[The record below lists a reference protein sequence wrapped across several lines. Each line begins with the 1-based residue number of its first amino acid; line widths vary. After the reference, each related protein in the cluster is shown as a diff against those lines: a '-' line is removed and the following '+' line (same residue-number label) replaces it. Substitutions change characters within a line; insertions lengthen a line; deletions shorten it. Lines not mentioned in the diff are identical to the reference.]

1 MSQTRALAAEKE
13 KLRLM
18 QNAADAR
25 QNARQPPED
34 RPPNAGPAP
43 GSRASQHSVPEGA
56 LSASPSAEQQQLPLT
71 PAQALR
77 MYKGSMSMYEQG
89 EVLDFPEVY
98 FVGQNATKVR
108 ASANA
113 GENNGFDD
121 ERGDYIWSTH
131 DHIAFRY
138 EILGVLGKGS
148 FGVVTKCYDWKT
160 KQIVALK
167 IIRNKKRFHQ
177 QALVEVKLLEHLK
190 RKDVDG
196 TASVIHIT
204 SHFYFRNH
212 MCITFELLSIN
223 LYELI
228 KANKFQGLSLVQVR
242 RLAVQLLLTLRFL
255 RKLRVIHCD
264 LKPENILLK
273 APNKSSI
280 KVIDFGSSCFEDE
293 RVYTYLQSRFYRAP
307 EVILGLPYDTA
318 IDMWSFGCILAELYT
333 GYPIFPGE
341 NEVEQMACIQEVIGL
356 PPRGM
361 VDAASRRKMFFD
373 SAGNPRIV
381 ANSRGKK
388 RRPGAKNIALAVR
401 CSDPGFTSF
410 LAGCLA
416 WDKRDRLTPE
426 AALQHP
432 WITEA
437 TSGAAVSSRAGAS
450 VAAAGSQSARSA
462 AEPPAQRRV
471 PLGAGLHSARLP
483 PGGFRDRKLFP
494 PIDSGGLGFGTVARQ
509 PQPPVGY
516 GPRGVV
522 RASPR

>member
-177 QALVEVKLLEHLK
+177 QALVEVKLLEH
-190 RKDVDG
+190 
-196 TASVIHIT
+196 
-204 SHFYFRNH
+204 
-212 MCITFELLSIN
+212 
-223 LYELI
+223 
-228 KANKFQGLSLVQVR
+228 
-242 RLAVQLLLTLRFL
+242 
-255 RKLRVIHCD
+255 
-264 LKPENILLK
+264 
-273 APNKSSI
+273 
-280 KVIDFGSSCFEDE
+280 
-293 RVYTYLQSRFYRAP
+293 
-307 EVILGLPYDTA
+307 
-318 IDMWSFGCILAELYT
+318 
-333 GYPIFPGE
+333 
-341 NEVEQMACIQEVIGL
+341 
-356 PPRGM
+356 
-361 VDAASRRKMFFD
+361 
-373 SAGNPRIV
+373 
-381 ANSRGKK
+381 
-388 RRPGAKNIALAVR
+388 
-401 CSDPGFTSF
+401 
-410 LAGCLA
+410 
-416 WDKRDRLTPE
+416 
-426 AALQHP
+426 
-432 WITEA
+432 
-437 TSGAAVSSRAGAS
+437 
-450 VAAAGSQSARSA
+450 
-462 AEPPAQRRV
+462 
-471 PLGAGLHSARLP
+471 
-483 PGGFRDRKLFP
+483 
-494 PIDSGGLGFGTVARQ
+494 
-509 PQPPVGY
+509 PQ
-516 GPRGVV
+516 
-522 RASPR
+522 A